1 MMNDL
6 SKKYNRLA
14 TLCSVGLGVV
24 VLGLLYC
31 CQYLEKEET
40 VVTAF
45 VVVCIGCMTGVFL
58 VWLRDQFRDAA
69 NSYRNFGRF

>member
-14 TLCSVGLGVV
+14 TLCSVGLALV

-40 VVTAF
+40 VGTAF

-58 VWLRDQFRDAA
+58 FWLRDQFKQAA
-69 NSYRNFGRF
+69 NEYSKYGRF